1 MLDKLLSIFKR
12 KPASTQPFKGD
23 FLRPKEEPVK
33 RPAVVLSDRKAPL
46 PAGIQ
51 DKPPAILLPSV
62 ATVPA
67 AASKPMEDFKPLMQ
81 LPPDIDPNQVVI
93 VRHDKKPDG
102 ERFKYV
108 DKPLKPL
115 STDGR
120 HPELIKYEDKKD
132 VIKYKA
138 VSPAKQTEHE
148 KPARDVLKYTPVR
161 VEIKN

>member
-1 MLDKLLSIFKR
+1 MLDKLFSIFKR
-12 KPASTQPFKGD
+12 KPAGAQPFKGD

-33 RPAVVLSDRKAPL
+33 KPAVVLSDRKAP
-46 PAGIQ
+46 PVIQ

-62 ATVPA
+62 GAVPA
-67 AASKPMEDFKPLMQ
+67 GKPMEDFKPLMQ

-115 STDGR
+115 SVDGR
-120 HPELIKYEDKKD
+120 VSSPIKYEDKKD
-132 VIKYKA
+132 VLKYKA
-138 VSPAKQTEHE
+138 PSAGTQADHE
-148 KPARDVLKYTPVR
+148 KPARDVFKYTPSR